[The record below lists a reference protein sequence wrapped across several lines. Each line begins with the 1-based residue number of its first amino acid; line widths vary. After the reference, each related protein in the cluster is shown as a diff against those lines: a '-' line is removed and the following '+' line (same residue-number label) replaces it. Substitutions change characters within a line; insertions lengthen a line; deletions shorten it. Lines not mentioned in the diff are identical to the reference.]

1 MKELRKNINLE
12 NSSLM
17 QIDRKFEHICIS
29 EKCTILDAMQ
39 VIEKGKERLCLV
51 VNKKGVLKRVVSDGD
66 IRRAIIEGHKLT
78 DLALNVHNQEPLV
91 ARDTNLEKA
100 FDQLN
105 KWVTLIPVVN
115 IDNKILGI
123 TRFNKKSNNI
133 RQRSVAILGLGYV
146 GLTLAVILADN
157 GFSVIGLDRNKN
169 LVKKLKEKSLPFYE
183 DGLQNLL
190 DTHVNTSLKPT
201 HLVEEILAD
210 IYIIT
215 VGTPILQS
223 SKKPDTE
230 YIRNAV
236 KVIAYKL
243 KLNDLVILR
252 STVPVGCTREIVIP
266 ILEEISGL
274 KAGEEFFVSYC
285 PERTAEGRALKE
297 LRELPQI
304 VGGIDPTSRQ
314 LSMRFFNENTHT
326 VIDVGSLESAELCK
340 LLDNTYRDA
349 MFGYI
354 NQMALLS
361 EKLGLNLKELV
372 NKVNVGYE
380 RNRIP
385 LPSPGVGGPCL
396 SKDPY
401 ILIDNFESLGLD
413 CIVTSAARK
422 INESAPQLIF
432 DRCELVL
439 NKMSKSLIEEKVF
452 IVGFAFKGNPVT
464 SDLRDSTTL
473 WFLNYI
479 KKKKVKN
486 IWGYDPV
493 VSENEL
499 ESIGVMPCTIEDGF
513 RDASV
518 VFIMNN
524 HSSYT
529 NLNINSLLETMNKP
543 ALFFDGWNM
552 FPYQDLENVPGIH
565 YLAVGGGL
573 PFS

>member
-1 MKELRKNINLE
+1 MKELEKKKNPE
-12 NSSLM
+12 KKSLI
-17 QIDRKFEHICIS
+17 QVDKKFEHLCVS
-29 EKCTILDAMQ
+29 EKSTIVSSMQ

-51 VNKKGVLKRVVSDGD
+51 INKKGTLIRVVSDGD
-66 IRRAIIEGHKLT
+66 IRRAIINGKNLT
-78 DLALNVHNQEPLV
+78 DSILDVHNKDPLV
-91 ARDTNLEKA
+91 VRDTNPEKA
-100 FDQLN
+100 FEHLS
-105 KWVTLIPVVN
+105 KWVTVIPVVN
-115 IDNKILGI
+115 IENKLIGI
-123 TRFNKKSNNI
+123 SRLKEGGINNI

-146 GLTLAVILADN
+146 GLTLAVILAEN
-157 GFSVIGLDRNKN
+157 GFNVTGFDKNKE
-169 LVKKLKEKSLPFYE
+169 LVNKLKDKEIPFYE
-183 DGLQNLL
+183 DGLENLV
-190 DTHVNTSLKPT
+190 DAHVNNSLKPT
-201 HLVEEILAD
+201 YFADEILAD

-215 VGTPILQS
+215 VGTPILPD

-230 YIRNAV
+230 YIKNAV

-243 KLNDLVILR
+243 KLDDLVILR

-266 ILEEISGL
+266 ILEQISGL
-274 KAGEEFFVSYC
+274 KAGREFFVSYC
-285 PERTAEGRALKE
+285 PERTAEGRALTE

-304 VGGIDPTSRQ
+304 VGGVDHASRQ
-314 LSMRFFNENTHT
+314 LSIRFFNENTHT
-326 VIDVGSLESAELCK
+326 VIDVGSLESAEMCK

-349 MFGYI
+349 MFGYA
-354 NQMALLS
+354 NQMATFA

-372 NKVNVGYE
+372 NKVNIGYD

-401 ILIDNFESLGLD
+401 ILIDNFAKVGLE
-413 CIVTSAARK
+413 CEVTSAARK
-422 INESAPQLIF
+422 INESAPKNIF
-432 DRCELVL
+432 DRCHVVL
-439 NKMSKSLIEEKVF
+439 KSVGKNLLKEKIF

-473 WFLNYI
+473 WFLDYLR
-479 KKKKVKN
+479 KQKAEN

-493 VSENEL
+493 VSQNDLENV
-499 ESIGVMPCTIEDGF
+499 GVKPCNIEDGF
-513 RDASV
+513 KSSSI

-543 ALFFDGWNM
+543 ALFYDGWNM
-552 FPYQDLENVPGIH
+552 FSHQDVESISGIH

-573 PFS
+573 KL

>member
-66 IRRAIIEGHKLT
+66 IRRAIIDGHKLT

-215 VGTPILQS
+215 VGTPILHS

-236 KVIAYKL
+236 KVIAHKL

-304 VGGIDPTSRQ
+304 VGGIDRTSRQ

-452 IVGFAFKGNPVT
+452 IVGFAFKGSPVT